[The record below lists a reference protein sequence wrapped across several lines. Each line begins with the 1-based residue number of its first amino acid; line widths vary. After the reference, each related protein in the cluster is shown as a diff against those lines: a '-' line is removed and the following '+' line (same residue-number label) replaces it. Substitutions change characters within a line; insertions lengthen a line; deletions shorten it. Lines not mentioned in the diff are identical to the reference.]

1 MRHRFLTFTAAFV
14 LVAPAVA
21 SSADTVGFVDP
32 ETVRWQ
38 VQAEDGSLET
48 FYFGLPGDIPIAGD
62 WDCNGVDSAGMWR
75 SDTGLVYLQD
85 EVTGVADRQAFFGA
99 AGDVPLAGDWDG
111 DGCDTLGVYRK
122 NRGRVLLSND
132 FGPSPDLDYY
142 FGIPSD
148 KPFVG
153 DFDEDGV
160 DEIGLHRE
168 SSGFVYLRMTHT
180 LGVADSEFFYGV
192 PQDRLVAGDWDN
204 DGDDTVA
211 VFRPSER
218 RFYLRN
224 DNSLGFAD
232 DAFDYAEPD
241 AIPVAGNLRVFV
253 PPEPKLEL
261 EPEPRSFTV
270 AASGDLLIHSAVRE
284 AAAAYADWAGYDFS
298 PMLEPVADIISA
310 ADLGICHLEVPLSPD
325 NTGLSSY
332 PQFNAPHELADA
344 IAEAGYD
351 TCSIASNHTIDKGE
365 TGVRNTLGVLDAAGV
380 QHTGSARGPEEDVPN
395 LYVVN
400 GVHVGHLSY
409 TYGLNGLRVPPGKD
423 WMVNVIDVD
432 AILTDA
438 AAAKER
444 GAEFVIVSMH
454 WGIEYNVDPTT
465 TQQQQAEAILSSPD
479 VDLILGHHAHVI
491 QPVGMVG
498 EEYVVYGMGNFL
510 SNQRSGNVRV
520 GTEDGVIVEV
530 LVEEQPDGSFAAT
543 AVEYTPTFVE
553 AGTFRILPV
562 APTLN
567 GPAIDSSLEAAL
579 QTSWDRTQDRFNRL
593 GTVGVAP
600 TEVPE

>member
-1 MRHRFLTFTAAFV
+1 MRHRFLTFTAALV

-38 VQAEDGSLET
+38 VRDAGGSIET
-48 FYFGLPGDIPIAGD
+48 FYFGLPGDVPLVGD
-62 WDCNGVDSAGMWR
+62 WDCNGIDSAGMWR
-75 SDTGLVYLQD
+75 PDTGLVYLQNED
-85 EVTGVADRQAFFGA
+85 TGVADQRAFFGA
-99 AGDVPLAGDWDG
+99 LGDVPLAGDWDG
-111 DGCDTLGVYRK
+111 DGCDSLGVYRVS
-122 NRGRVLLSND
+122 RGRVLLSND
-132 FGPSPDLDYY
+132 LGPVPEVDYY
-142 FGIPSD
+142 FGVPSD

-168 SSGFVYLRMTHT
+168 TSGFVYLRMTHT
-180 LGVADSEFFYGV
+180 LGIADSEFFYGI
-192 PQDRLVAGDWDN
+192 PRDRLVAGDWDA

-211 VFRPSER
+211 VFRPAER

-232 DAFDYAEPD
+232 DEFPYEEAD
-241 AIPVAGNLRVFV
+241 AIPVSGNFRVFV
-253 PPEPKLEL
+253 PPEP
-261 EPEPRSFTV
+261 EPEPAPEPRTFRV

-284 AAAAYADWAGYDFS
+284 AAASYADWEGYDFT
-298 PMLEPVADIISA
+298 PMFDPVSDIITA
-310 ADLGICHLEVPLSPD
+310 ADLGICHLEVPLSPN
-325 NTGLSSY
+325 NTALSSY
-332 PQFNAPHELADA
+332 PQFNAPHELAEA
-344 IAEAGYD
+344 IAAAGYD
-351 TCSIASNHTIDKGE
+351 TCSVASNHTIDKGE

-380 QHTGSARGPEEDVPN
+380 QHTGSARGPEEDGPN
-395 LYVVN
+395 VYDVN
-400 GVHVGHLSY
+400 GVRVGHLSY
-409 TYGLNGLRVPPGKD
+409 TYGLNGLQIPSGKD

-432 AILTDA
+432 AVLADA
-438 AAAKER
+438 AAAKAA

-454 WGIEYNVDPTT
+454 WGVEYNVDPTA

-491 QPVGMVG
+491 QPVGTVG
-498 EEYVVYGMGNFL
+498 NEYVVYGMGNFL

-530 LVEEQPDGSFAAT
+530 LVEEQDDGSFAT
-543 AVEYTPTFVE
+543 IAVEYTPTYVE

-562 APTLN
+562 APTIN
-567 GPAIDSSLEAAL
+567 GSPTDAGLRSALE
-579 QTSWDRTQDRFNRL
+579 TSWDRTQERFNRL
-593 GTVGVAP
+593 GTGGVTP